1 MTDENS
7 ELETVSTP
15 ATDVNWHG
23 ELDPELGQLVQQKG
37 WRSVHDAL
45 TSYRHLERL
54 VGGERVALPPAD
66 ASDEAWAPVWDKL
79 GRPKEAAA
87 YPLTAPEGKPYDPA
101 TVEWFRDLAH
111 RIGLTSTQAQAL
123 HDGFLARLPAAEA
136 PAQEVPRGPDPA
148 ESLRALWGHRHEANM
163 ASARRAYAAFLAE
176 EAPFHDIADAIGETA
191 LMQML
196 AKVGRMIGEDS
207 ITARADG
214 SHGPRNPAEAL
225 AEIAKL
231 QRAIQAD
238 SQHPYVSKTHPEHQ
252 NLVKRMEALYALAYG
267 E

>member
-1 MTDENS
+1 MNDEVDVI
-7 ELETVSTP
+7 EAARQP
-15 ATDVNWHG
+15 AEAIAWHG
-23 ELDPELGQLVQQKG
+23 DLDPELGQLVQQKG
-37 WRSVHDAL
+37 WRSASDAL
-45 TSYRHLERL
+45 NSYRHLERL
-54 VGGERVALPPAD
+54 VGADRLALPAAD
-66 ASDEAWAPVWDKL
+66 AGDEAWAPVWDKL

-87 YPLTAPEGKPYDPA
+87 YPLAAPEGKPYDPA
-101 TVEWFRDLAH
+101 TADWFRDLAH

-123 HDGFLARLPAAEA
+123 HDGFLARLPVSET
-136 PAQEVPRGPDPA
+136 PAREQPRGPDPA
-148 ESLRALWGHRHEANM
+148 ESLRELWGHRHEANM
-163 ASARRAYAAFLAE
+163 AAARRAYAAFLAE

-214 SHGPRNPAEAL
+214 NSGPRNPAEAL

-231 QRAIQAD
+231 QRAAQAD

-252 NLVKRMEALYALAYG
+252 NLVKRMEALYALAY
-267 E
+267 EE